1 MSFGNNG
8 YIRADISNSLALQA
22 GSSTTVGWQVRNSG
36 NSNAMLSMYGP
47 GGYSLALEGA
57 TPVSGIGI
65 SFPAT
70 QGASAGANTLDDYE
84 EGTFTPTFQ
93 TTNNDLANFSYSV
106 QYGRYTKVGN
116 TVQAFISLATI
127 NAASIS
133 GSGDVVIN
141 GLPFVVANQSNG
153 VNALA
158 LTHDQRWSTN
168 PSFAQCQ
175 RTTTSLTLFKNS
187 LMAAGGSS
195 ALQRTDFS
203 ATNGGNF
210 NIVTIMFI
218 YFVD

>member
-1 MSFGNNG
+1 M
-8 YIRADISNSLALQA
+8 APA
-22 GSSTTVGWQVRNSG
+22 
-36 NSNAMLSMYGP
+36 
-47 GGYSLALEGA
+47 GYSLALEGA

-65 SFPAT
+65 SFPAI